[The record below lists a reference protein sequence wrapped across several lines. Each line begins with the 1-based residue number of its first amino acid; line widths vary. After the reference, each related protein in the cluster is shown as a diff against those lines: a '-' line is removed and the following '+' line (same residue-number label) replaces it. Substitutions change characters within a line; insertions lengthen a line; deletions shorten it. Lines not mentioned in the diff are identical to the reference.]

1 MRRGSPA
8 WWPGGAACNDA
19 GFADI
24 EAMLAERGWAAV
36 DLPDASVVLRTRDW
50 LLAQL
55 RETLPDLPRL
65 EDYHSAVAN
74 DARHFAVF
82 DDIANR
88 FWQARLGCAI
98 VAQNLDLFRRLLGP
112 DLLVQQYPYLR
123 IVRPGQADDAV
134 PLHRDTYYGASPYEV
149 SVVVPF
155 TDMGPDCAVRAVSGS
170 HVEPDFGIPLRSRAK
185 HRGDHRVAAAQA
197 RLCLRAAPARSRIG
211 GACRADAGETRP
223 GADLRPFAG
232 AWRRRQLFRPHA
244 VLHRHPGGECARA
257 RAIGPRR
264 PQGLL
269 RPALLLAD
277 QPLGGALPHA
287 ERARWRASGR
297 ALR

>member
-1 MRRGSPA
+1 MTT
-8 WWPGGAACNDA
+8 

-155 TDMGPDCAVRAVSGS
+155 TDMGTDCAVRAVSGS
-170 HVEPDFGIPLRSRAK
+170 HVEPDSAYPYVQERSAEVTIGSPRHKLGYAYAPRLLDPALAARAEPMPAKLGQALIFGLSLV
-185 HRGDHRVAAAQA
+185 HG
-197 RLCLRAAPARSRIG
+197 G
-211 GACRADAGETRP
+211 GANCSDRTRFSTDIRVVSALAP
-223 GADLRPFAG
+223 V
-232 AWRRRQLFRPHA
+232 QLDRGVRKDYFVPLCSSPISRSA
-244 VLHRHPGGECARA
+244 ERYRMQNEQDGV
-257 RAIGPRR
+257 
-264 PQGLL
+264 
-269 RPALLLAD
+269 RPAE
-277 QPLGGALPHA
+277 PP
-287 ERARWRASGR
+287 R
-297 ALR
+297 